1 MQVQSPLRSDTGTPP
16 SQARLTLAPVSPFYL
31 TPPVSPPVSPSASP
45 RYPRD
50 SILSC
55 STGTTANIRTATS
68 GYIASREVTLV
79 KVLDLALGRYSEE
92 MDRRMQERPSPGDSD
107 MTARPG
113 PIDRSSTSPR
123 RVLDYT
129 SRHPAPTS
137 PLPSVPTDIQVIG
150 GPLSDPNSHDHGHR
164 PELDFTLPTP
174 PTNPGARVR
183 HSTDLSH
190 PTAPHDEPATRR
202 GTRYSSADTA
212 FTLAPSDALSSR
224 GEGKWW
230 PKYYPYPP
238 PDVPVDTSF
247 LRMSITTAAESEL
260 PYGHSIPSHASGV
273 HARQESEGG
282 SKRVNGEDQ
291 SVEKSFLRMT
301 MTTDNSFAP
310 RDAGRAQSSVSPTGN
325 GEEVLDHNGRASLY
339 TLPRDSP
346 DLKRTSVDTKASGKS
361 GTFYSG
367 NTFGHNHSQTR
378 VSATRPS
385 LATHPEERRWSI
397 ESDVGSEVPPSQPP
411 GTKKGKKSTV
421 DGSALPSLNEVVDGE
436 DSDADDQWRMDSV
449 LPARNQREKH
459 MSKVDRMLG
468 DGAAAAGERVERN
481 RRTLKESIEKSVVP
495 KT

>member
-1 MQVQSPLRSDTGTPP
+1 MQLQSPLRSDTGTPP

-31 TPPVSPPVSPSASP
+31 TPPVSPSESPH
-45 RYPRD
+45 YPRD

-55 STGTTANIRTATS
+55 STGTTANIRTETS

-79 KVLDLALGRYSEE
+79 KVLDLAPGRYSEE

-123 RVLDYT
+123 RVLDKT

-137 PLPSVPTDIQVIG
+137 PLSSVPNDNQVIAES
-150 GPLSDPNSHDHGHR
+150 LSTPSFHDHGHQ

-174 PTNPGARVR
+174 PTDPGARVR
-183 HSTDLSH
+183 HSIDLSH

-247 LRMSITTAAESEL
+247 LRMSVTTAAESEL
-260 PYGHSIPSHASGV
+260 PYGHSIPSQASGV
-273 HARQESEGG
+273 QARPEREGG
-282 SKRVNGEDQ
+282 SRRVNGEEQ

-301 MTTDNSFAP
+301 MTTDNSFTP
-310 RDAGRAQSSVSPTGN
+310 RDTGRAQSSVSPRGN
-325 GEEVLDHNGRASLY
+325 EGEVLGHNGRVSLH
-339 TLPRDSP
+339 TLPRDRP

-367 NTFGHNHSQTR
+367 NTFGQNHSQTR
-378 VSATRPS
+378 ASATRPS
-385 LATHPEERRWSI
+385 PATHPEGRRWSI
-397 ESDVGSEVPPSQPP
+397 ESDVGSEVPPSQPHP
-411 GTKKGKKSTV
+411 PAGTKKGKKSTV
-421 DGSALPSLNEVVDGE
+421 DGAALPSLNEVVDGE

-449 LPARNQREKH
+449 PTARSQREKH

-468 DGAAAAGERVERN
+468 DGAAAAGERLERN
-481 RRTLKESIEKSVVP
+481 RRILQEATEKSVVP